1 MIRNR
6 KPITNNNNNN
16 NNSNSNNNN
25 NEKIKRRERILNRQ
39 KEQIEQFYTDF
50 IIFVVMFIHVVV
62 CPFTKVEESFNLQG
76 MHDIINIGNKG
87 SDERGVSFEY
97 DHLEFP
103 GVIPRTFI
111 GSLFIS
117 SLSYLPLNIFFGSS
131 ATEFISKLFD
141 NQFSGT
147 TKMVQLYF
155 VRLMLGTISCIS
167 IMIFKRSISKRYGNQ
182 VAFWF
187 TLITVSQFHLM
198 FYISRPLPNIFA
210 LILVII
216 GYSFWLNDDGNGN
229 GNGSI
234 DWMIMVLTIAIFIFR
249 SEILILAGPIVLS
262 CLFLQKNLKFHRFLI
277 IGIFT
282 ALISIVFT
290 VFIDSYFWRR
300 ILYPE
305 YEVFQFNTIEN
316 KSSEWG
322 TLPFHW
328 YFSTAL
334 PKTLAF
340 TLLFFFI
347 GLISKY
353 KNNNANA
360 NANANNNKS
369 TPITFLLP
377 ILLFIGIYSILPHKE
392 IRFIFYSIPIINLI
406 SAIGATK
413 LWNYGKS
420 RKNQL
425 FKLLIS
431 LFTIG
436 ILIGNSMISLFSL
449 YVSSLNYPGGHS
461 MISLHKHL
469 NLTDEMGLLL
479 LLPSPPPQPHTNADG
494 DVDGDD
500 ENQGII
506 GNCKVHIDNMAA
518 ISGVSRFS
526 ELNDFCVYSK
536 KERDVNFNDFDY
548 LIAPNTSTTQL
559 GFKEVDSI
567 SAFDH
572 IKFKK
577 TFPFF
582 EIVESPTLYIMEKIN
597 K

>member
-1 MIRNR
+1 MIKNR
-6 KPITNNNNNN
+6 KPIKENN
-16 NNSNSNNNN
+16 NNSNNINNSNNNN
-25 NEKIKRRERILNRQ
+25 KENEIIKKRERILNRQ

-87 SDERGVSFEY
+87 SDEQGVSYDY

-117 SLSYLPLNIFFGSS
+117 SLSYLPLNLFFGSS
-131 ATEFISKLFD
+131 ASEFLSSLFD
-141 NQFSGT
+141 NQISGT

-167 IMIFKRSISKRYGNQ
+167 LMILKRSISKKFGNQ

-216 GYSFWLNDDGNGN
+216 GYSFWLNNNDDDNGT
-229 GNGSI
+229 SI
-234 DWMIMVLTIAIFIFR
+234 DWMIMILTMAIFIFR

-262 CLFLQKNLKFHRFLI
+262 CLLLQKNLKFHRFLI
-277 IGIFT
+277 IGTLT
-282 ALISIVFT
+282 ALVSIIFS

-305 YEVFQFNTIEN
+305 YEVFSFNTIEN

-322 TLPFHW
+322 TSPFHW

-340 TLLFFFI
+340 TLIFFFI
-347 GLISKY
+347 GLISIILKDSQNNQ
-353 KNNNANA
+353 NNNN
-360 NANANNNKS
+360 NNNNKS
-369 TPITFLLP
+369 TAITYLLP

-413 LWNYGKS
+413 LWNYGKL
-420 RKNQL
+420 RKNRW

-431 LFTIG
+431 LITIG
-436 ILIGNSMISLFSL
+436 ILIGNSLLSLFSL

-479 LLPSPPPQPHTNADG
+479 LPQTEK
-494 DVDGDD
+494 
-500 ENQGII
+500 ENNSIH
-506 GNCKVHIDNMAA
+506 CKVHIDNLAA
-518 ISGVSRFS
+518 ISGVSRFG
-526 ELNDFCVYSK
+526 ELNDFCIYSK
-536 KERDVNFNDFDY
+536 KERDVDFNDFTY
-548 LIAPNTSTTQL
+548 LIAPNTSTTKL
-559 GFKEVDSI
+559 GFKEVASI
-567 SAFDH
+567 SAFDN
-572 IKFKK
+572 IKLKK
-577 TFPFF
+577 TFPFI
-582 EIVESPTLYIMEKIN
+582 EIVESPTLYIMEKI